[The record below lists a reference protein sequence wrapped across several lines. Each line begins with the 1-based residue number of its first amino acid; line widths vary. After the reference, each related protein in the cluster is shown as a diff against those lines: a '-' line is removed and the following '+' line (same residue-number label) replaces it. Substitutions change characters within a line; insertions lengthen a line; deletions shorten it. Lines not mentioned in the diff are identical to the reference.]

1 MQSDESSPDDDL
13 RTRLH
18 AMETRLRRMRDQ
30 RAAHNE
36 SARRAAD
43 SRNSV
48 QDQGKELRTSI
59 EEKLNEQKEVRA
71 RAKSHQNQ
79 RDAIQSRIRE
89 IISNKRGKKGEE
101 GKAKTGVVAL
111 SETIAKISSIENRI
125 MTDGTL
131 TLKAENRILRELKS
145 LIARRD
151 ELLPAAAE
159 FENIKI
165 DLGDLESTIQS
176 LKAEADAQHKAM
188 TDAHKEADAIWEEV
202 KPMLEER
209 DFLRSEGDRL
219 HSIFVESRESANSIH
234 SEIEILLKEVNEAR
248 DEMRARKEERERVI
262 RDHNQSVKD
271 ALKTPDQDEEL
282 ADSLTEQLL
291 SQGSLTLGG
300 SMSGDA
306 QGSPA
311 AIGEKSSTRKRLRK
325 PKSFRGRGK

>member
-30 RAAHNE
+30 RASHNE

-48 QDQGKELRTSI
+48 QDQGKELRSSI

-71 RAKSHQNQ
+71 RAKAHQNQ

-89 IISNKRGKKGEE
+89 IISNKRGKKGDE

-125 MTDGTL
+125 MTDGSL

-300 SMSGDA
+300 SMSEGVDLCGCDRR
-306 QGSPA
+306 QLGLGVS
-311 AIGEKSSTRKRLRK
+311 
-325 PKSFRGRGK
+325 

>member
-30 RAAHNE
+30 RSSHNE

-48 QDQGKELRTSI
+48 QDQGKELRSSI

-71 RAKSHQNQ
+71 RAKAHQNQ

-89 IISNKRGKKGEE
+89 IISNKRGKKGDE

-125 MTDGTL
+125 MTDGSL

-176 LKAEADAQHKAM
+176 LKAEADAQHKSM

-291 SQGSLTLGG
+291 SQGSL
-300 SMSGDA
+300 MSGDA

>member
-1 MQSDESSPDDDL
+1 MQSDESGPDDDL

-48 QDQGKELRTSI
+48 QEQGRELRSSI
-59 EEKLNEQKEVRA
+59 EEKLTEQKEVRS
-71 RAKSHQNQ
+71 RAKAHQNQ

-89 IISNKRGKKGEE
+89 IISNKRGKKGDE

-111 SETIAKISSIENRI
+111 SETIAKISSIENRL

-159 FENIKI
+159 FESIKI

-188 TDAHKEADAIWEEV
+188 TDAHKEADGIWEEV

-219 HSIFVESRESANSIH
+219 HSIFVESRESANNVH
-234 SEIEILLKEVNEAR
+234 SEIEVLLEEVNEAR
-248 DEMRARKEERERVI
+248 DEMKARREERERVI
-262 RDHNQSVKD
+262 KDHNQSVKD
-271 ALKTPDQDEEL
+271 ALKTPDEDEEL
-282 ADSLTEQLL
+282 AESLTEKLL
-291 SQGSLTLGG
+291 SQGNLTLGG

-311 AIGEKSSTRKRLRK
+311 ATEVKPGRRRIRKL
-325 PKSFRGRGK
+325 KSFRGRGK

>member
-30 RAAHNE
+30 RASHNE

-48 QDQGKELRTSI
+48 QDQGKELRSSI

-71 RAKSHQNQ
+71 RAKAHQNQ

-89 IISNKRGKKGEE
+89 IISNKRGKKGDE

-125 MTDGTL
+125 MTDGSL

-145 LIARRD
+145 L
-151 ELLPAAAE
+151 
-159 FENIKI
+159 
-165 DLGDLESTIQS
+165 
-176 LKAEADAQHKAM
+176 
-188 TDAHKEADAIWEEV
+188 
-202 KPMLEER
+202 
-209 DFLRSEGDRL
+209 
-219 HSIFVESRESANSIH
+219 
-234 SEIEILLKEVNEAR
+234 
-248 DEMRARKEERERVI
+248 MRARKEERERVI

-306 QGSPA
+306 QGSPS

>member
-1 MQSDESSPDDDL
+1 MQSDESGPDDDL

-48 QDQGKELRTSI
+48 QEQGRELRSSI
-59 EEKLNEQKEVRA
+59 EEKLTEQKEVRS
-71 RAKSHQNQ
+71 RAKAHQNQ

-89 IISNKRGKKGEE
+89 IISNKRGKKGDE

-111 SETIAKISSIENRI
+111 SETIAKISSIENRL

-159 FENIKI
+159 FESIKI

-188 TDAHKEADAIWEEV
+188 TDAHKEADGIWEEV

-219 HSIFVESRESANSIH
+219 HSIFVESRESANSVH
-234 SEIEILLKEVNEAR
+234 SEIEVLLEQVNEAR
-248 DEMRARKEERERVI
+248 DEMRARREERERVI
-262 RDHNQSVKD
+262 KDHNQSVKD
-271 ALKTPDQDEEL
+271 ALKTPDEDEEL
-282 ADSLTEQLL
+282 ADSLTEKLL
-291 SQGSLTLGG
+291 SQGNLTLGG

-306 QGSPA
+306 QGSPTA
-311 AIGEKSSTRKRLRK
+311 TEGKPNRKRIRK

>member
-30 RAAHNE
+30 RSSHNE

-48 QDQGKELRTSI
+48 QDQGKELRSSI

-71 RAKSHQNQ
+71 RAKAHQNQ

-89 IISNKRGKKGEE
+89 IISNKRGKKGDE

-125 MTDGTL
+125 MTDGSL

-271 ALKTPDQDEEL
+271 ALKTCLLYTSDAADE
-282 ADSLTEQLL
+282 
-291 SQGSLTLGG
+291 
-300 SMSGDA
+300 
-306 QGSPA
+306 
-311 AIGEKSSTRKRLRK
+311 
-325 PKSFRGRGK
+325 

>member
-1 MQSDESSPDDDL
+1 MQSDESGPDDDL

-30 RAAHNE
+30 RATHNE

-48 QDQGKELRTSI
+48 QEQGRELRSSI
-59 EEKLNEQKEVRA
+59 EEKLTEQKEVRS
-71 RAKSHQNQ
+71 RAKTHQNQ

-89 IISNKRGKKGEE
+89 IISNKRGKKGDE

-111 SETIAKISSIENRI
+111 SETIAKIGSIENRL

-131 TLKAENRILRELKS
+131 TLKAENRILRELKT

-159 FENIKI
+159 FESIKI

-188 TDAHKEADAIWEEV
+188 TDAHKEADGIWEEV

-219 HSIFVESRESANSIH
+219 HSIFVESRESANSVH
-234 SEIEILLKEVNEAR
+234 SEIEVLLKEVNEAR
-248 DEMRARKEERERVI
+248 DEMKARREERERVI
-262 RDHNQSVKD
+262 KDHNQSVKD
-271 ALKTPDQDEEL
+271 ALKTPDEDEGL
-282 ADSLTEQLL
+282 ADSLTEKLL
-291 SQGSLTLGG
+291 SQGNLTLGG

-311 AIGEKSSTRKRLRK
+311 ATGGKPSRKKIRK

>member
-1 MQSDESSPDDDL
+1 MQSDESGPDDDL

-30 RAAHNE
+30 RASHNE

-48 QDQGKELRTSI
+48 QEQGKELRASI
-59 EEKLNEQKEVRA
+59 EERLNEQKEVRA
-71 RAKSHQNQ
+71 RAKAHQNQ

-89 IISNKRGKKGEE
+89 IISNKRGKKGDE

-111 SETIAKISSIENRI
+111 SETIAKISSIENRL
-125 MTDGTL
+125 MTDGNL

-159 FENIKI
+159 FESIKI

-176 LKAEADAQHKAM
+176 LKAEADAQHNAM

-219 HSIFVESRESANSIH
+219 HSLFVESRESANHIH

-248 DEMRARKEERERVI
+248 DEMRARREERERVI
-262 RDHNQSVKD
+262 KDHNQSVKD

-291 SQGSLTLGG
+291 SQGNLTLGG

-306 QGSPA
+306 QGSPVA
-311 AIGEKSSTRKRLRK
+311 KEERPSSRKRVRK
-325 PKSFRGRGK
+325 PKSFRGR

>member
-202 KPMLEER
+202 KPMLDER

-248 DEMRARKEERERVI
+248 DEMKARKEERERVI

-271 ALKTPDQDEEL
+271 ALKTPDQDNEL
-282 ADSLTEQLL
+282 ADSLAEQLL

-311 AIGEKSSTRKRLRK
+311 AMGEKPSIRKRLRK
-325 PKSFRGRGK
+325 PKSFRGRGE

>member
-1 MQSDESSPDDDL
+1 MQSDESGPDDDL

-48 QDQGKELRTSI
+48 QEQGRELRSSI
-59 EEKLNEQKEVRA
+59 EEKLTEQKEVRS
-71 RAKSHQNQ
+71 RAKAHQNQ

-89 IISNKRGKKGEE
+89 IISNKRGKKGDE

-111 SETIAKISSIENRI
+111 SETIAKISSIENRL

-159 FENIKI
+159 FESIKI

-188 TDAHKEADAIWEEV
+188 TDAHKEADGIWEEV

-219 HSIFVESRESANSIH
+219 HSIFVESRESANSVH
-234 SEIEILLKEVNEAR
+234 SEIEVLLEQVNEA
-248 DEMRARKEERERVI
+248 
-262 RDHNQSVKD
+262 
-271 ALKTPDQDEEL
+271 
-282 ADSLTEQLL
+282 
-291 SQGSLTLGG
+291 
-300 SMSGDA
+300 
-306 QGSPA
+306 
-311 AIGEKSSTRKRLRK
+311 
-325 PKSFRGRGK
+325 